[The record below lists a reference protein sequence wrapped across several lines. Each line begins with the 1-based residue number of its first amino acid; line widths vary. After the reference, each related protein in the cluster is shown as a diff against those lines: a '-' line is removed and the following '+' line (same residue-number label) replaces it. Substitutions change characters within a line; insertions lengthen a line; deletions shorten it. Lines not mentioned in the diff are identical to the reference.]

1 MPFLHGIKVNE
12 INEGTRPI
20 KPGATAII
28 GLVATASHSDDGEK
42 DAAVQAAFPLNTPV
56 LVTSVRK
63 AIGEAG
69 DTGTLK
75 PALQAIADQTSPI
88 IIVVRVAT
96 GEGADEA
103 AIAADQETKIIG
115 DVVDNVYTGMNAFL
129 AAEAQTGV
137 RPRILG
143 VPGFDNQAVTTALIP
158 IAQKLRAMVYA
169 QATGDS
175 VAEAKTYGENFGQRE
190 LMLLWPRFEN
200 AFLGD
205 TVARAMGLRAKIDEE
220 IGFHKTISNVVVN
233 GVTGLDRDVFFD
245 LNDQDS
251 DAGVLNDGNIVALI
265 RRDGYRFW
273 GNRTLSSE
281 PLFAFESA
289 VRTAQVLQDEMVE
302 GLIWAVD
309 KPITRVLIRDIIET
323 INARFRRLVATGKL
337 IGATAWFDPDLN
349 PAEQLAAGQ
358 LAIDYDYTPA
368 APLEGL
374 ELNQRIT
381 DRYYANFADLVA

>member
-1 MPFLHGIKVNE
+1 
-12 INEGTRPI
+12 
-20 KPGATAII
+20 
-28 GLVATASHSDDGEK
+28 
-42 DAAVQAAFPLNTPV
+42 
-56 LVTSVRK
+56 
-63 AIGEAG
+63 
-69 DTGTLK
+69 
-75 PALQAIADQTSPI
+75 
-88 IIVVRVAT
+88 
-96 GEGADEA
+96 
-103 AIAADQETKIIG
+103 
-115 DVVDNVYTGMNAFL
+115 
-129 AAEAQTGV
+129 
-137 RPRILG
+137 
-143 VPGFDNQAVTTALIP
+143 
-158 IAQKLRAMVYA
+158 MVYA

>member
-12 INEGTRPI
+12 INEGTRAI
-20 KPGATAII
+20 KPGSTAVI
-28 GLVATASHSDDGEK
+28 GLVATASHSDGGAEDTK
-42 DAAVQAAFPLNTPV
+42 VQAAFPLNTPV
-56 LVTSVRK
+56 LVTSIRK
-63 AIGEAG
+63 AIGQAG

-88 IIVVRVAT
+88 VIVIRVAE
-96 GEGADEA
+96 GAGADEA
-103 AIAADQETKIIG
+103 AIAADQEAKIIG
-115 DVVDNVYTGMNAFL
+115 DAVDGVYSGIQAFL
-129 AAEAQTGV
+129 AAESQTGV

-143 VPGFDNQAVTTALIP
+143 VPGFDSQAVATALIP

-169 QATGDS
+169 QAEGDT
-175 VAEAKTYGENFGQRE
+175 VAEAKTYAENFGQRE
-190 LMLLWPRFEN
+190 LMLIWPRFEN

-205 TVARAMGLRAKIDEE
+205 TVARALGLRARIDEE

-233 GVTGLDRDVFFD
+233 GVTGLDRDVYFD

-265 RRDGYRFW
+265 RRDGYRSW
-273 GNRTLSSE
+273 GNRTLSDE

-337 IGATAWFDPDLN
+337 IGGTAWFDPDLN
-349 PAEQLAAGQ
+349 PAEQLSAGQ
-358 LAIDYDYTPA
+358 LAIDYDFTPA

-381 DRYYANFADLVA
+381 DRYYASFADLVA